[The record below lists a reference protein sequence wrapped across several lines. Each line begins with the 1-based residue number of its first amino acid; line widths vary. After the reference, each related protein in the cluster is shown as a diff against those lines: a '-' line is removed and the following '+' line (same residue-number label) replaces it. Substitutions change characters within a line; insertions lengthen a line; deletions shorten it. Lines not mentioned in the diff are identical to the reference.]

1 MKRLL
6 APLAMLVAA
15 GCATPPPAGP
25 SIMVLPGSGKSFEQF
40 RYDDHECRQYATAQ
54 TGGATTQQ
62 AANDSALKS
71 AAVGTAVGAAA
82 GGLLGGSSG
91 AGAGAGMG
99 LAVGALAGTDAANVS
114 AYSLQRRYDI
124 AYEQCMYAKGNQV
137 PMAANRYGPRRAP
150 AAAVPP
156 PPPPGFRPG

>member
-1 MKRLL
+1 
-6 APLAMLVAA
+6 MLVAA

-62 AANDSALKS
+62 AANDSAVKS

-99 LAVGALAGTDAANVS
+99 LAVGALAGTDAANAS

-137 PMAANRYGPRRAP
+137 PVAANRYGPRRAP

>member
-1 MKRLL
+1 
-6 APLAMLVAA
+6 MLVAA
-15 GCATPPPAGP
+15 GCATPPPSGP

-54 TGGATTQQ
+54 TGGVTTQQ
-62 AANDSALKS
+62 AATDSAVKS
-71 AAVGTAVGAAA
+71 AAVGTAIGAAA

-99 LAVGALAGTDAANVS
+99 LAVGALAGTDAANAS

-137 PMAANRYGPRRAP
+137 PMAASRYAPRRAP
-150 AAAVPP
+150 ARPAAVPP
-156 PPPPGFRPG
+156 PPPPPGSG